1 MSTETLASANRI
13 IVPDRAGQQIQQR
26 RSWPVVAKTNGDK
39 VIVGYLPANCR
50 LNVQDC
56 QVIADGA
63 TPAFTYSLCV
73 DIDGNAL
80 ISADAVTAATF
91 KRTASTA
98 YQAGET
104 IGVSDVNRPVYL
116 LLSAAPASAGG
127 NVHVDLSYFAP

>member
-1 MSTETLASANRI
+1 MATEILASANRVI
-13 IVPDRAGQQIQQR
+13 EAGRAGEQILQR

-39 VIVGYLPANCR
+39 VVVGYLPANHR

-73 DIDGNAL
+73 DIDANAL
-80 ISADAVTAATF
+80 VSADAVTAATF

-104 IGVSDVNRPVYL
+104 IGVSDTPRAVYL
-116 LLSAAPASAGG
+116 LLSTAPTTAGG